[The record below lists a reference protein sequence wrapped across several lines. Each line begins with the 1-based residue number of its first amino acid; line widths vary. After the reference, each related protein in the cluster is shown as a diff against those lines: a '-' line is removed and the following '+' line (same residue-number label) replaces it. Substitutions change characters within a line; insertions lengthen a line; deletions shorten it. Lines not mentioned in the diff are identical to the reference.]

1 MPVVLDEYDNYEKDG
16 IDVYIDKNIK
26 TLSGLVHFKL
36 DKLLMFEK
44 VIVHGLDLDF
54 DRK

>member
-1 MPVVLDEYDNYEKDG
+1 VPVALGEYDKYEKDD
-16 IDVYIDKNIK
+16 IEVYIDKNIK

>member
-1 MPVVLDEYDNYEKDG
+1 MPAALDKYDKYMVDG
-16 IDVYIDKNIK
+16 ITIYIQKDIK
-26 TLSGLVHFKL
+26 TVNGQFHFKL

-54 DRK
+54 ERR

>member
-1 MPVVLDEYDNYEKDG
+1 MPVAPDQYEVFEKD
-16 IDVYIDKNIK
+16 DVTVYVDKNIK
-26 TLSGLVHFKL
+26 TSSGLIHFKL

-54 DRK
+54 ERK